1 MTSAIFLR
9 RRSEAVFVFFGRA
22 QTSLVKLRRPR
33 HEHKY
38 SSFLSLETFRSATGK
53 VALRTHWVGA
63 LNVNTVKRRNNICC
77 TEDEQNTFFFL
88 LPSWWI
94 NLKFNHLHNFLTW
107 TCTHSS
113 VRPVWRMK
121 KMTGWFKITAAV
133 LNSFRGG
140 TEKGGGRRSL
150 PLAFPGSRCRLWWW
164 TWGWTCCLCIGTGRW
179 SSQHRSPPGQG
190 AL

>member
-1 MTSAIFLR
+1 MHIR
-9 RRSEAVFVFFGRA
+9 GCVCVFGRTRTA
-22 QTSLVKLRRPR
+22 LVKLRRPR
-33 HEHKY
+33 HKHKY
-38 SSFLSLETFRSATGK
+38 TSFLSLETFMSATGK

-63 LNVNTVKRRNNICC
+63 LNVNTVKRRNNKFL
-77 TEDEQNTFFFL
+77 QFFL
-88 LPSWWI
+88 LASWWI
-94 NLKFNHLHNFLTW
+94 NLKFIHLHNFLTW

-113 VRPVWRMK
+113 VRPAWKMK
-121 KMTGWFKITAAV
+121 KMTRWFKTTAAI
-133 LNSFRGG
+133 LNWFRRG
-140 TEKGGGRRSL
+140 TEKGGGRRSS